1 MLLWNA
7 GFPQELYRNFTE
19 ISSISHEN
27 TGLRKIPT
35 IQRRQTDKQN
45 QFLIKT
51 NRAIES

>member
-1 MLLWNA
+1 MQD
-7 GFPQELYRNFTE
+7 FHRNCIG
-19 ISSISHEN
+19 ISQKLVQFHMK
-27 TGLRKIPT
+27 TQDLRKIPT